1 LLPEAMVPNDEL
13 RFNSSDEAKE
23 FYYKYASKAGFD
35 VRITKSHKTVIEL
48 NCNKQGHWDFYK
60 PGEDRVREKMS
71 MRCGCMAFVKVKWNI
86 KKGYWFFERIRLEHS
101 HPLHPS
107 PSLTQYMKAHK
118 ERDPTIMGVV
128 DQMQRCDVP
137 LNATVNVL
145 SDIYGGRQ
153 NFTFTEMDLKNR

>member
-1 LLPEAMVPNDEL
+1 MVPNDEL
-13 RFNSSDEAKE
+13 CFNSSDEAKE

-48 NCNKQGHWDFYK
+48 NCNKQEHWDFYK

-101 HPLHPS
+101 HPLHPVTK
-107 PSLTQYMKAHK
+107 LN
-118 ERDPTIMGVV
+118 TIHEGAQGEGPN
-128 DQMQRCDVP
+128 DHGDC
-137 LNATVNVL
+137 
-145 SDIYGGRQ
+145 
-153 NFTFTEMDLKNR
+153 